1 MFEIFDDVTPIVEGI
16 SVDEAFMDVGGLHA
30 LARRRVPHAH
40 RLVVAAA
47 HDATAVLAH
56 RHRRDPIAVALE
68 RLRALV
74 RPAGAVD
81 ELVSQR
87 AGAAPKL
94 GEATAGRCG
103 ADGREED
110 FLVTDVARVVA
121 TCQPP
126 RDEPP
131 GEAADADE
139 GPHAA
144 RGRHAAAGIP
154 RRLCRAL
161 GVLDTQGL
169 RSSSSD
175 VRHMVPAVRGP
186 LASTEYVPGKRP
198 T

>member
-1 MFEIFDDVTPIVEGI
+1 MVTTDDLAQCATARVRVEVI
-16 SVDEAFMDVGGLHA
+16 DEAVAVL
-30 LARRRVPHAH
+30 RRVPES
-40 RLVVAAA
+40 
-47 HDATAVLAH
+47 VLAVSQ
-56 RHRRDPIAVALE
+56 RLE

-144 RGRHAAAGIP
+144 RGRHAVEHLQREG
-154 RRLCRAL
+154 
-161 GVLDTQGL
+161 G
-169 RSSSSD
+169 
-175 VRHMVPAVRGP
+175 
-186 LASTEYVPGKRP
+186 
-198 T
+198 